1 MEIETTAI
9 RILLLVLMLGIASIF
24 DVKTRK
30 IPDVV
35 WMIFGGLGTILYV
48 FDDVTF
54 YEILSMVTTGA
65 IAILLY
71 LYKITGT
78 GDVFAIISMAVIL
91 PVHYGFVMV
100 SITVMVAS
108 FFLVV
113 LFVMSYNVSLNASDM
128 IRTRK
133 IMFSEFNEPKYRKIF
148 AFFAIHR
155 KRKFER
161 FVIPAEKSLSITP
174 NTKSF
179 VLSSSKKSFD
189 NSQMESNDTIFVQNI
204 PPLIAYM
211 FGIAVFLLLPEI
223 ISVMIL
229 NPAFLFTSNGIWV
242 NCTS

>member
-54 YEILSMVTTGA
+54 YEILSMVTTGT

-91 PVHYGFVMV
+91 PVHYGFVMMPIAV
-100 SITVMVAS
+100 LAVS

-113 LFVMSYNVSLNASDM
+113 IFVILYNVSLNVSDM
-128 IRTRK
+128 MQSKKK
-133 IMFSEFNEPKYRKIF
+133 IFSEFNEPKYRKIF
-148 AFFAIHR
+148 AFFTIHR
-155 KRKFER
+155 KRRFER
-161 FVIPAEKSLSITP
+161 FVIPAEKSISITP

-179 VLSSSKKSFD
+179 VLSSRKSFD
-189 NSQMESNDTIFVQNI
+189 NLQMEPNDTMFVQSI

-211 FGIAVFLLLPEI
+211 FGVAVFLLLPEI
-223 ISVMIL
+223 ISVMI
-229 NPAFLFTSNGIWV
+229 
-242 NCTS
+242 